1 MIKSD
6 TIKAKYSLIKSRF
19 DERGRRQWAAI
30 EAKSIGRGG
39 ISLVSAATGL
49 SRTTVT
55 YAIKEIEE
63 GEDKQVGIERVRRV
77 GGGRKRLTEKEPK
90 LLESLEKLVEPITR
104 GDPESPLR
112 WTCKSTRNLAEELK
126 AQGYQVGDRKVA
138 HLLRELN
145 YSLQANRKTKEITS
159 HPDRNAQFEHI
170 NKLVALSSGDL
181 RKVLQ
186 YIVVMHQN
194 RCNNRQAESW

>member
-63 GEDKQVGIERVRRV
+63 GEGKQVGIERVRRV

-90 LLESLEKLVEPITR
+90 LLESFSIVRLGNCERAPMLFF
-104 GDPESPLR
+104 
-112 WTCKSTRNLAEELK
+112 
-126 AQGYQVGDRKVA
+126 
-138 HLLRELN
+138 
-145 YSLQANRKTKEITS
+145 EIMNICLMTG
-159 HPDRNAQFEHI
+159 R
-170 NKLVALSSGDL
+170 
-181 RKVLQ
+181 
-186 YIVVMHQN
+186 
-194 RCNNRQAESW
+194 SW

>member
-63 GEDKQVGIERVRRV
+63 GEGKQVGIERVRRV

-90 LLESLEKLVEPITR
+90 LLESLEKLGFIRKKVEGR
-104 GDPESPLR
+104 
-112 WTCKSTRNLAEELK
+112 
-126 AQGYQVGDRKVA
+126 
-138 HLLRELN
+138 
-145 YSLQANRKTKEITS
+145 
-159 HPDRNAQFEHI
+159 
-170 NKLVALSSGDL
+170 
-181 RKVLQ
+181 
-186 YIVVMHQN
+186 
-194 RCNNRQAESW
+194 

>member
-55 YAIKEIEE
+55 YAIKEIEGGE
-63 GEDKQVGIERVRRV
+63 GKQVGIERIRRV

-90 LLESLEKLVEPITR
+90 LLESFSIVRLGNCERAPMLFF
-104 GDPESPLR
+104 
-112 WTCKSTRNLAEELK
+112 
-126 AQGYQVGDRKVA
+126 
-138 HLLRELN
+138 
-145 YSLQANRKTKEITS
+145 EIMNICLMTG
-159 HPDRNAQFEHI
+159 R
-170 NKLVALSSGDL
+170 
-181 RKVLQ
+181 
-186 YIVVMHQN
+186 
-194 RCNNRQAESW
+194 SW

>member
-63 GEDKQVGIERVRRV
+63 SEGKQVGIERVRRV

-90 LLESLEKLVEPITR
+90 LLESFSIVRLGNCERAPMLFF
-104 GDPESPLR
+104 
-112 WTCKSTRNLAEELK
+112 
-126 AQGYQVGDRKVA
+126 
-138 HLLRELN
+138 
-145 YSLQANRKTKEITS
+145 EIMNICLMTG
-159 HPDRNAQFEHI
+159 R
-170 NKLVALSSGDL
+170 
-181 RKVLQ
+181 
-186 YIVVMHQN
+186 
-194 RCNNRQAESW
+194 SW